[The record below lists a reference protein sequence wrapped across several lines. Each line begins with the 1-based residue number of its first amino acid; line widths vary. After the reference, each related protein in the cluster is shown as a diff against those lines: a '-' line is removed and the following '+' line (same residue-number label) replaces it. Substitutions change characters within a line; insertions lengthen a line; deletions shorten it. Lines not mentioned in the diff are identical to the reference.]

1 MAALLAVATA
11 AVIALPA
18 VATAAVVA
26 LSAAMVASSRQLCLL

>member
-26 LSAAMVASSRQLCLL
+26 FSAAIVAPSRQLCLL